1 MKWIHCAAAA
11 VLEWQGF
18 SGRFTAA
25 QSGFGDRYFLW
36 FIYLVCFFCNR
47 WFLFRSEGWEKKA
60 FGKREY
66 SCRGSRGAKRH
77 GRAVSRDEWARAQV
91 CVTYINMRTHYR
103 VNRSA
108 TNLLM
113 DPHMY
118 HYALVY
124 ELMLSAR
131 SRHVNTM
138 HLVCTARSLARSAV
152 MKWQRVPYAHTRVSF
167 CTKDA
172 EGFCE
177 SVIRGREQPRRCR
190 LGFFLFSLD
199 TPSFGFNIQVP
210 VS

>member
-1 MKWIHCAAAA
+1 MKRIHCTAATA

-18 SGRFTAA
+18 SWRFTAA
-25 QSGFGDRYFLW
+25 KSG
-36 FIYLVCFFCNR
+36 LVAATDLFFFFFCNGSL
-47 WFLFRSEGWEKKA
+47 LFRSMGWEKKA
-60 FGKREY
+60 FEKEEY
-66 SCRGSRGAKRH
+66 SCRSDRGAKHHRCT
-77 GRAVSRDEWARAQV
+77 VSHDEWERAQV

-138 HLVCTARSLARSAV
+138 HLACTAQSLTRAAM
-152 MKWQRVPYAHTRVSF
+152 MKWQSSSRCVHVRVHTHTQTCYSAQ
-167 CTKDA
+167 TMQ
-172 EGFCE
+172 
-177 SVIRGREQPRRCR
+177 RGWT
-190 LGFFLFSLD
+190 FLVLWL
-199 TPSFGFNIQVP
+199 
-210 VS
+210 